1 MFEKFNKNKLE
12 RNYRKRHINK
22 LAMFVLQTL
31 SKGNMQITSKKM
43 LTEPDVKLKGKKVLS
58 NDQNLNNLP
67 A

>member
-1 MFEKFNKNKLE
+1 
-12 RNYRKRHINK
+12 
-22 LAMFVLQTL
+22 MFVLQTL

-67 A
+67 AWKSEEIRKNQMSIPIFE